1 MLRLIRNRLFYF
13 YIFSVLTVV
22 SLLVV
27 VNGLAIMH
35 ARAMSQ
41 FVNQGQRTTCIEKI
55 SIREKARTLVSGV
68 RIPRPQN
75 TLTPAFLGL
84 PFETGRI
91 SAKNGQLEVW
101 VIRNDD
107 ACAWA
112 ILFHGYSS
120 SKDSLLE
127 VAARLH
133 RLGMCVVLVD
143 FHGSGGSFGS
153 TTTIGFAEAQD
164 VVDAVSWVR
173 ETYGE
178 PAPVLYGF
186 SMGAAAI
193 LRAVA
198 FYRVHARALIL
209 HASFDR
215 MLTTVK
221 HRFEMLHVPTFP
233 AAELLVFWGGKL
245 NRFNAFL
252 HNPKD
257 YATQVTIPALVLHGD
272 LDTRVTTEEAQSIFN
287 ALRGKKIFHAFP
299 TGVHDPVAEV
309 PEAQWVDVVGSF
321 LLRKVLAAN
330 GR

>member
-1 MLRLIRNRLFYF
+1 
-13 YIFSVLTVV
+13 
-22 SLLVV
+22 
-27 VNGLAIMH
+27 
-35 ARAMSQ
+35 MSQ
-41 FVNQGQRTTCIEKI
+41 FANQGQRTTCIEKI
-55 SIREKARTLVSGV
+55 SVKETARTLVCSV

-91 SAKNGQLEVW
+91 SAKNGHVEVW
-101 VIRNDD
+101 VIRNDE
-107 ACAWA
+107 AFAWG

-120 SKDSLLE
+120 SKDSFLE

-133 RLGMCVVLVD
+133 RLGMSVVLVD
-143 FHGSGGSFGS
+143 FHGSGGSLGS
-153 TTTIGFAEAQD
+153 TTTIGFSKAQD
-164 VVDAVSWVR
+164 VADAVRWVR
-173 ETYGE
+173 ETYGV

-198 FYRVHARALIL
+198 FHRVHARALIW

-245 NRFNAFL
+245 NQFNAFL

-257 YATQVTIPALVLHGD
+257 YAMQVTIPSLVLHGE

-287 ALRGKKIFHAFP
+287 ALRGKKVFHAFP
-299 TGVHDPVAEV
+299 TGVHDPVTEV

-321 LLRKVLAAN
+321 LLRKVSAAS